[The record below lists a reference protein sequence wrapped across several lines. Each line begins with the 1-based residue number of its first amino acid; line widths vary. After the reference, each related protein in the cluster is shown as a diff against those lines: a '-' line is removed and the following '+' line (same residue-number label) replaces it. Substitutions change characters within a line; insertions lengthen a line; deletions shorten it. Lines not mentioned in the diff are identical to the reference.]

1 MSEGGDCRIKI
12 ERIFSYLDGEMEQMD
27 CRELERHLK
36 ECEKCTACR
45 EVLEKTISLC
55 RDRVEAP
62 GEFREKVLETIRKK
76 LEE

>member
-1 MSEGGDCRIKI
+1 MTEGGDCRIAI
-12 ERIFSYLDGEMEQMD
+12 EKIFSYLDGEMGEMD

-36 ECEKCTACR
+36 ECGKCATCR
-45 EVLEKTISLC
+45 EVLEKTISLG

-62 GEFREKVLETIRKK
+62 GELREKMLETIRKK